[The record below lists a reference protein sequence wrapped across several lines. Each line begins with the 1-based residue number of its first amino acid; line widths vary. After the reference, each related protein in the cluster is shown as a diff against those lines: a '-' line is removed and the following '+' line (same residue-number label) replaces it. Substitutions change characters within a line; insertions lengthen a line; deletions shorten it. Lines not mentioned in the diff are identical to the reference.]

1 MGDFAS
7 SPKQDNDY
15 NQWKSINP
23 KIGCYGAAWE
33 KNQNNFTVRADRV
46 PYLQAAIS

>member
-33 KNQNNFTVRADRV
+33 KNHLESKYF
-46 PYLQAAIS
+46 